1 MTQPPPSPVRF
12 FETITGYQRTAALKA
27 AVELALFTAI
37 GAGNRSVAALA
48 ERCSASER
56 GVRILCD
63 YLVIAGFLTKSGAE
77 YGLTA
82 DSATFL
88 DRKSPAYIGA
98 ATDFIASPALIELFL
113 ADPAEIVRRG
123 GTLLGE
129 GSVSAD
135 NPLWVAFA
143 RAMAPLVAQRAGDV
157 AALADDGAGRPI
169 KVLDI
174 AAGHGLFGIAIAKR
188 NNHAEITALDWDAV
202 LDVARENAAAAG
214 IASRFRTI
222 AGSAFE
228 VAFDGPYDVV
238 LLTNFLHHFDAV
250 TCESLLRKVH
260 AALVPGGR
268 AVTLEFVPDEDRV
281 TPPGAAAFSFVMLGS
296 TRAGDAYTFAEYR
309 RMFETAGF
317 ADLALHELPPTDE
330 RVVTARRA

>member
-123 GTLLGE
+123 GTLPGE
-129 GSVSAD
+129 GSVSPD
-135 NPLWVAFA
+135 NPPWVAFP
-143 RAMAPLVAQRAGDV
+143 RAMAPLVAQPRRDV
-157 AALADDGAGRPI
+157 AARAHYRRWRPVAD
-169 KVLDI
+169 
-174 AAGHGLFGIAIAKR
+174 
-188 NNHAEITALDWDAV
+188 
-202 LDVARENAAAAG
+202 
-214 IASRFRTI
+214 
-222 AGSAFE
+222 
-228 VAFDGPYDVV
+228 
-238 LLTNFLHHFDAV
+238 
-250 TCESLLRKVH
+250 
-260 AALVPGGR
+260 
-268 AVTLEFVPDEDRV
+268 
-281 TPPGAAAFSFVMLGS
+281 AFSFVMLGS

>member
-1 MTQPPPSPVRF
+1 VTQLPPSPLHF
-12 FETITGYQRTAALKA
+12 FNTLLGYQRTAALKA
-27 AVELALFTAI
+27 AIELAIFTAI
-37 GAGNRSVAALA
+37 GAGNRSVAVIAQHCGA
-48 ERCSASER
+48 AER

-63 YLVIAGFLTKSGAE
+63 YLVVAGFLTKSGAE

-82 DSATFL
+82 ESAIFL
-88 DRKSPAYIGA
+88 DRTSPAYAGS
-98 ATDFIASPALIELFL
+98 ATEFIASPALIELFL

-123 GTLLGE
+123 GTLQGE

-143 RAMAPLVAQRAGDV
+143 RAMGPMTAQRADDL
-157 AALADDGAGRPI
+157 AALVDDGSGRPI

-188 NNHAEITALDWDAV
+188 NHTAEITALDWEAV
-202 LDVARENAAAAG
+202 LEVARENAAAAG
-214 IASRFRTI
+214 VTPRFRTI

-228 VAFDGPYDVV
+228 VELGGPYDVV
-238 LLTNFLHHFDAV
+238 LLTNFLHHFDAA
-250 TCESLLRKVH
+250 TCEGLLRKVH

-268 AVTLEFVPDEDRV
+268 TALLEFVPNEDRV

-309 RMFETAGF
+309 RMLEAAGF
-317 ADLALHELPPTDE
+317 SELALHELPPTDE
-330 RVVTARRA
+330 RVVMARR

>member
-1 MTQPPPSPVRF
+1 MTQAPRSPAHF
-12 FETITGYQRTAALKA
+12 FETISGYQRTAALKA
-27 AVELALFTAI
+27 AIELALFTAI
-37 GAGNRSVAALA
+37 GAGHRSVAAIA
-48 ERCSASER
+48 ESCGAAER

-63 YLVIAGFLTKSGAE
+63 YLVVAGFLTKAGAE

-88 DRKSPAYIGA
+88 DKKSPAYIGA
-98 ATDFIASPALIELFL
+98 VADFIASPGLMELFL

-123 GTLLGE
+123 GTVQGE
-129 GSVSAD
+129 GSVSPD

-143 RAMAPLVAQRAGDV
+143 RAMGPMVAQRAGDV
-157 AALADDGAGRPI
+157 AALADDGGRPI

-188 NNHAEITALDWDAV
+188 NKTAEITALDWRAV
-202 LDVARENAAAAG
+202 LEVARENAAAACV
-214 IASRFRTI
+214 ADRFRTI

-228 VAFDGPYDVV
+228 VEFKGPYDVV
-238 LLTNFLHHFDAV
+238 LLTNFLHHFDMA
-250 TCESLLRKVH
+250 TCETLLRKVH

-268 AVTLEFVPDEDRV
+268 AVALEFVPNEDRV

-309 RMFETAGF
+309 RMFGAAGF
-317 ADLALHELPPTDE
+317 GELTLHDLPPTDE
-330 RVVTARRA
+330 RVVIARR